1 MELAEDR
8 DRLARIR
15 VVGVGGA
22 GGNAINRMVEGG
34 LRHVE
39 FVAMNTDAQA
49 LAHVPAGKKI
59 CLGEQVTRG
68 LGAGSDPTMGA
79 KAAEESAELI
89 TEALQGSDLVFV
101 AMGLGGGTG
110 TGAGPI
116 VARIAR
122 QMGALVVCVVT
133 LPFAF
138 EGRRRSTAALAG
150 LAELREHVDTLIVI
164 PNDRLLRNSPPELT
178 LTTAFKMA
186 DEILHQAVSG
196 LADLVTV
203 PGLINL
209 DFADLRAVMANAGT
223 ALMAVGEA
231 EGPERAR
238 VAAKAALQSPLLG
251 LEVSGARGV
260 VFNVTGGDDM
270 RLIEVQIVA
279 EIIGAAAHPD
289 ATLIFGAVADEK
301 YSGKLQVTVVASGF
315 AESLLPVGVPVGRGS
330 SAAFGLAT
338 PSVVSSQGIERAPT
352 DILPPQPASKQAE
365 EQPFTLAEPPAQ
377 RSTSKTPLPSWL
389 DPFAPPQPT
398 VPHPVAVHQVAHQKP
413 APIPKVEQP
422 VEHHVAPPTPPVKE
436 REAATV
442 PSYLRRLWR

>member
-22 GGNAINRMVEGG
+22 GGNAINRMVVGG
-34 LRHVE
+34 LSHVE

-59 CLGEQVTRG
+59 CLGENLTRG
-68 LGAGSDPTMGA
+68 LGAGSDPAMGA
-79 KAAEESAELI
+79 KAGEESADLI
-89 TEALQGSDLVFV
+89 TAALQGSDLVFV

-138 EGRRRSTAALAG
+138 EGRRRATAALAG
-150 LAELREHVDTLIVI
+150 LAALREHVDTLIVI

-223 ALMAVGEA
+223 ALMAVGAA

-251 LEVSGARGV
+251 LEVSGAHGV
-260 VFNVTGGDDM
+260 VFNVTGGHDM

-289 ATLIFGAVADEK
+289 ATLIFGAVTDEK
-301 YSGKLQVTVVASGF
+301 YAGKLQVTVVASGF
-315 AESLLPVGVPVGRGS
+315 AEGLLPVGMPVVRGGIGV
-330 SAAFGLAT
+330 FGQPT
-338 PSVVSSQGIERAPT
+338 QSIQGIERMPT
-352 DILPPQPASKQAE
+352 DILPPPPGGGADE
-365 EQPFTLAEPPAQ
+365 RPFTLAEPPSQ
-377 RSTSKTPLPSWL
+377 RSPSQTPLPSWL
-389 DPFAPPQPT
+389 EPFAPPQPT
-398 VPHPVAVHQVAHQKP
+398 VPQPVAVRQVAHQKTTANPKAERSAPQPPP
-413 APIPKVEQP
+413 A
-422 VEHHVAPPTPPVKE
+422 KE
-436 REAATV
+436 RESASV